1 MRQGRTALA
10 TRPVRVLR
18 DADRPQVDEALAA
31 DPVSAAFVAGR
42 VASHGVSRWRLGAQL
57 WGYTP
62 HGALTGLC
70 FSGAN
75 LIPLSVDPDAVS
87 AFASMAREQGRVCSS
102 IVGPAAAVLP
112 LWTELSAVWGEP
124 REVRACQPLLA
135 TATAPE
141 VPGDPAVRL
150 ATLADFDAL
159 LPACVAMYT
168 EEVGVSPLDWDG
180 GSGYRARVAEL
191 IRAGRCFVRTEDGD
205 VVFKAELGAVSR
217 RAAQVQGVW
226 VRPDRRGQG
235 LATAG
240 MAAVVAAALA
250 STAPVVSLYV
260 NDYNT
265 PARAVYERCGFTR
278 VGTFATVLF

>member
-1 MRQGRTALA
+1 MRQGRTALV

-18 DADRPQVDEALAA
+18 DADRPQVEDALAA
-31 DPVSAAFVAGR
+31 DPVSAVFVAGR
-42 VASHGVSRWRLGAQL
+42 VAAYGISRWRLGAQL
-57 WGYTP
+57 WGYAP
-62 HGALTGLC
+62 HGTVEGLC

-75 LIPLSVDPDAVS
+75 LIPLSVDPEAVS
-87 AFASMAREQGRVCSS
+87 AFGSMAREQGRVCSS

-112 LWTELSAVWGEP
+112 LWADLAPMWGRP
-124 REVRACQPLLA
+124 REMRTCQPLLA
-135 TATAPE
+135 TAA
-141 VPGDPAVRL
+141 VPRVPADPAVRR

-180 GSGYRARVAEL
+180 GSGYRARVTGL
-191 IRAGRCFVRTEDGD
+191 IRAGRCFVRTEGGE

-226 VRPDRRGQG
+226 VRPDRRGEG
-235 LATAG
+235 IATRA
-240 MAAVVAAALA
+240 MAAVVAAALE
-250 STAPVVSLYV
+250 STAPIVSLYV
-260 NDYNT
+260 NDYNA